1 MLKAKKKIKR
11 NMYPWIQMMAL
22 GSRNKCNFLSKT
34 PSFLS
39 SLWIQVEGMS
49 KAKQVDLASEGIA
62 AAAFQKHG
70 VECFTN
76 PPQQMTNA
84 FLLFLFV
91 SFLLNLELDSG
102 GSVCRCGVWLC
113 VLRFKVGCDRVREGW
128 EGCGWLAFEDEDGER
143 GMWLAVVL

>member
-11 NMYPWIQMMAL
+11 NMYPWIQMMEL

-39 SLWIQVEGMS
+39 SLWIQVEGMY

-76 PPQQMTNA
+76 PPTTNDECLPA
-84 FLLFLFV
+84 FSFCVFFV
-91 SFLLNLELDSG
+91 LE
-102 GSVCRCGVWLC
+102 
-113 VLRFKVGCDRVREGW
+113 KVE
-128 EGCGWLAFEDEDGER
+128 
-143 GMWLAVVL
+143 

>member
-1 MLKAKKKIKR
+1 MEDV
-11 NMYPWIQMMAL
+11 QSQT
-22 GSRNKCNFLSKT
+22 SRS
-34 PSFLS
+34 
-39 SLWIQVEGMS
+39 VEGMS

-91 SFLLNLELDSG
+91 SFLFL
-102 GSVCRCGVWLC
+102 
-113 VLRFKVGCDRVREGW
+113 KK
-128 EGCGWLAFEDEDGER
+128 
-143 GMWLAVVL
+143 

>member
-1 MLKAKKKIKR
+1 LNLIYKKKLEIYMLKAKKKIKR

-102 GSVCRCGVWLC
+102 GSVCRCGV
-113 VLRFKVGCDRVREGW
+113 
-128 EGCGWLAFEDEDGER
+128 
-143 GMWLAVVL
+143 